1 MLLVES
7 PLDLVDTLEG
17 GADVIDGGVDVV
29 DGGSVDELEAVEVVT
44 VIGGATEEEYEG
56 LGVGKEVP
64 LLEEEGSVILK

>member
-1 MLLVES
+1 M
-7 PLDLVDTLEG
+7 
-17 GADVIDGGVDVV
+17 IDGGVDVV